1 MVGGSNVS
9 PQANNTNNDL
19 VAALSSEKQ
28 KKENI
33 CLSVGT
39 VSYITSEI
47 ARPGV
52 KHTHASIVYSF
63 SLFLYKLAQ

>member
-1 MVGGSNVS
+1 MYHH
-9 PQANNTNNDL
+9 
-19 VAALSSEKQ
+19 KQ
-28 KKENI
+28 TTLTMTLLQPSQGRNKKKENI

-63 SLFLYKLAQ
+63 SLFLYKLAH